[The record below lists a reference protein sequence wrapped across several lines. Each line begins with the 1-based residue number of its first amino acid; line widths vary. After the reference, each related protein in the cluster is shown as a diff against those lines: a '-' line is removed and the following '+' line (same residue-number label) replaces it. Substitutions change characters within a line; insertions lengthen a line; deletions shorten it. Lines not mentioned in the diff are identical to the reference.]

1 MSNNINIKSH
11 SAVLISRLV
20 ISVVVVAM
28 LTAGIVILASIS
40 MQNNIAYSQRP
51 FGPERY
57 IFGTISSVQ
66 NGENAV
72 PEWVLSGHW
81 KSNLLGQMQTNQT
94 NASSSSSAVFDAS
107 FEMAMVN
114 GSGLHRHTI
123 TNFNLTKV
131 SMPNKN
137 SVEFNGTATA
147 SMKNGPVTNIPI
159 SIKFMGDKVISIWL
173 DPTKINNH
181 YGNTPV
187 FGTVI
192 KPFSSARSHP
202 R

>member
-1 MSNNINIKSH
+1 MSNNTNIKRH
-11 SAVLISRLV
+11 SALRISRLV
-20 ISVVVVAM
+20 IGIVVVVAI

-40 MQNNIAYSQRP
+40 MQNNIAYSQYP

-57 IFGTISSVQ
+57 VFGTISSVQ

-81 KSNLLGQMQTNQT
+81 KSNLLSQIQTNQT
-94 NASSSSSAVFDAS
+94 NASSSAVFDTS
-107 FEMAMVN
+107 FEMVMVN

-137 SVEFNGTATA
+137 TVEFNGTASA
-147 SMKNGPVTNIPI
+147 SMKNGPVTDIPI

-181 YGNTPV
+181 YGNTPI

-192 KPFSSARSHP
+192 KPFSSMGSHP